1 VNSLGRRSFLIGSGA
16 LALAACGSSATK
28 SGAPSGTSG
37 TGASSGTIPKPPA
50 DGYTLAQRF
59 SQDVIVPGT
68 PRLPFSLASKQA
80 LLSDGPPVLNGKILA
95 ADHKTVVV
103 PAISAKLRRV
113 TEGIMYYDF
122 HPTLNDIGTYYLVV
136 DGGTADGGAISVN
149 DPGSVFVPY
158 PGKQLPPFDTPTT
171 KDPRGV
177 NPICTRLTGGP
188 CPFHDVTL
196 TDALKSGKPVAY
208 IVGTPAHCQFGT
220 CAPGLEFLINA
231 AKRIG
236 DKIVFVHSEVYTDDK
251 AVTPTAAVEAYNL
264 TFEPSLFLADKTGLI
279 KARLDAAFDQSELDE
294 TLATLS

>member
-1 VNSLGRRSFLIGSGA
+1 MNSLGRRSFLIGSGA

-122 HPTLNDIGTYYLVV
+122 HPTLNDR
-136 DGGTADGGAISVN
+136 
-149 DPGSVFVPY
+149 
-158 PGKQLPPFDTPTT
+158 K
-171 KDPRGV
+171 
-177 NPICTRLTGGP
+177 
-188 CPFHDVTL
+188 
-196 TDALKSGKPVAY
+196 
-208 IVGTPAHCQFGT
+208 
-220 CAPGLEFLINA
+220 
-231 AKRIG
+231 
-236 DKIVFVHSEVYTDDK
+236 
-251 AVTPTAAVEAYNL
+251 
-264 TFEPSLFLADKTGLI
+264 
-279 KARLDAAFDQSELDE
+279 
-294 TLATLS
+294 